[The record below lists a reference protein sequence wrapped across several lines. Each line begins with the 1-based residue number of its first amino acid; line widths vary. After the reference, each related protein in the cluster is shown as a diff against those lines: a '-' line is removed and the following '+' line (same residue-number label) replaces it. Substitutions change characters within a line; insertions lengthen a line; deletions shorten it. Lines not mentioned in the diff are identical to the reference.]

1 MSISSE
7 VIENYGESILI
18 GTTAAKGFLSP
29 INKNESKVG
38 IKLAPGINSDN
49 LCSCLSSHITFA
61 FSLAVPSR
69 QPRHSIF
76 LGMRSPP
83 SAAALLLLRP
93 PFAATSAPLN
103 IQTFRTFLKVDS
115 FPGCCPHMR

>member
-38 IKLAPGINSDN
+38 IKLAPGVKPNTEYRLITDAITPEIGGTVTCAGLIYEILRVEQVRIFGS
-49 LCSCLSSHITFA
+49 LSHNECI
-61 FSLAVPSR
+61 
-69 QPRHSIF
+69 
-76 LGMRSPP
+76 
-83 SAAALLLLRP
+83 LR
-93 PFAATSAPLN
+93 
-103 IQTFRTFLKVDS
+103 LK
-115 FPGCCPHMR
+115 GRCENA

>member
-38 IKLAPGINSDN
+38 IKLAPGIKPNTEYRLITDAISPEIGGTVTCAG
-49 LCSCLSSHITFA
+49 LIYEILRVEQVRIFGSLSHTECS
-61 FSLAVPSR
+61 
-69 QPRHSIF
+69 
-76 LGMRSPP
+76 
-83 SAAALLLLRP
+83 LR
-93 PFAATSAPLN
+93 
-103 IQTFRTFLKVDS
+103 LK
-115 FPGCCPHMR
+115 GRCETA

>member
-38 IKLAPGINSDN
+38 IKLAPGIKPN
-49 LCSCLSSHITFA
+49 T
-61 FSLAVPSR
+61 
-69 QPRHSIF
+69 
-76 LGMRSPP
+76 
-83 SAAALLLLRP
+83 
-93 PFAATSAPLN
+93 
-103 IQTFRTFLKVDS
+103 
-115 FPGCCPHMR
+115 